1 MLILPEG
8 NVLSLDCETTG
19 FSWRKG
25 DRFYCISFAN
35 EKGETAVCS
44 FPVNPMTRQVQYRE
58 DDLQVLRDWASTE
71 DKTVAGHNLQFD
83 IGHIEAV
90 IGIPIRGK
98 MVCTM
103 SLIRLLRS
111 DAKLALKPFCKEY
124 LGFPDDDERDLKDAT
139 RRARADGKRKGY
151 KVFEGKS
158 DEGSLAPDYWLA
170 GANYFE
176 KYCVLDSI
184 RAMAVYR
191 EFIPGIKDTGV
202 EKLWQTELETWKV
215 LRHVEHTGI
224 CIDRSAVEK
233 NKEEIKK
240 KLEEYW
246 KRIIQDIKGVYPY
259 KINNFN
265 IRSSKQLCHLFYTML
280 KEPVMSFTKNHNPS
294 VDTMAL
300 KAMQNPLAHKLL
312 NIRACHKTIE
322 FMDQYLEFMVKE
334 DDQWFLHPNFSSS
347 IPSTGRESCSSP
359 NLQQV
364 ASGED
369 DKGLEVRVEA
379 RSVFIPRKGY
389 RLRSYDWKNIE
400 VYIPAFMSGEK
411 KLTDV
416 LKAKGDSHGVTAAN
430 LTNRLG
436 YPVSRYHAKRIF
448 FGLQY
453 GIGIGKLSRML
464 GISRNSAERIII
476 GFKEEYPNL
485 FDWMERL
492 IWEGRDKGYI
502 STAYGRRLYSDI
514 ETAYRFV
521 NYYVQGTAGSI
532 LKNAK
537 VKLFNTLP
545 GDVHIV
551 LPIHDEFLIEHR
563 DTVDV
568 NQLDILVAKAMQD
581 NPELKMEVKIPVT
594 VSAVGENWSVKKK
607 IKTIYDLGDIE
618 YEQNAKAPVKRFLF
632 SRSSEVRERVRQPIR
647 YRLSFS

>member
-1 MLILPEG
+1 MFQLPEG
-8 NVLSLDCETTG
+8 SLISFDTECTG
-19 FSWRKG
+19 LSWRKG
-25 DRFYCISFAN
+25 DRPYCISFCN
-35 EKGETAVCS
+35 EKGQTAIVS
-44 FPVNPMTRQVQYRE
+44 FPVNPMTREVQYRE
-58 DDLQVLRDWASTE
+58 DDLNVIRAWAADESIM
-71 DKTVAGHNLQFD
+71 KVAHNAQYDVGMLK
-83 IGHIEAV
+83 G
-90 IGIPIRGK
+90 IGIEIKGQII
-98 MVCTM
+98 CTM
-103 SLIRLLRS
+103 SLIRLMRS

-170 GANYFE
+170 GADYFE

-215 LRHVEHTGI
+215 LRTVEDRGI
-224 CIDRSAVEK
+224 CVNRNAVER

-240 KLEEYW
+240 KLETYVAEAEKSVRSLYTYSF
-246 KRIIQDIKGVYPY
+246 KV
-259 KINNFN
+259 NL
-265 IRSSKQLCHLFYTML
+265 RSSKQLVDIFYNKL
-280 KEPVMSFTKNHNPS
+280 KEPVTSFTKNHNPS

-300 KAMQNPLAHKLL
+300 KNMQNPLARKLL

-322 FMDQYLEFMVKE
+322 FMDQYLEYMVQ
-334 DDQWFLHPNFSSS
+334 DGDQWFLHPNFSSS

-379 RSVFIPRKGY
+379 RSVFVPRKGY

-411 KLTDV
+411 KLINI
-416 LKAKGDSHGVTAAN
+416 LKAKGDSHGITAAN

-436 YPVSRYHAKRIF
+436 YTVSRYHAKRIF

-464 GISRNSAERIII
+464 GISRNSAERIIL
-476 GFKEEYPNL
+476 GFKEEYPDL
-485 FDWMERL
+485 FTWMERL

-502 STAYGRRLYSDI
+502 ETAYGRRLHSDI

-537 VKLFNTLP
+537 VKLHNTLP
-545 GDVHIV
+545 EGAHIV
-551 LPIHDEFLIEHR
+551 LPIHDEFLIEYR
-563 DTVDV
+563 SGMDTSK
-568 NQLDILVAKAMQD
+568 LDILVAKAMQD

-594 VSAVGENWSVKKK
+594 VSSVGDNWSIKRKE
-607 IKTIYDLGDIE
+607 KTIYDLGDIE
-618 YEQNAKAPVKRFLF
+618 YEQKDTKASIKRFLF
-632 SRSSEVRERVRQPIR
+632 SRRSEVGERHRKPVR